1 MYELPEDE
9 CLLADSVDIAVV
21 MGEYDHIEGILSQL
35 DLDYDLFDET
45 EYLNLVLDAN
55 QLNEYDIVFFNC
67 GMPFDWMNQLIPF
80 TNNLGFRTKRWLCL
94 CFGLGTSWLK
104 QRGQPTSTF

>member
-9 CLLADSVDIAVV
+9 CLLADLVDIAVV

-45 EYLNLVLDAN
+45 EYLNL
-55 QLNEYDIVFFNC
+55 F
-67 GMPFDWMNQLIPF
+67 WMR
-80 TNNLGFRTKRWLCL
+80 TNSMNTISYF
-94 CFGLGTSWLK
+94 
-104 QRGQPTSTF
+104 STVECRLVG